1 MIKKYANTLILIN
14 AISALLIIAILIF
27 PSTILR
33 IVLGLPFLLF
43 FPGYTLL
50 MSLFPRAE
58 QLQGIERT
66 ALSFGLSIAIVPLTG
81 FLMNLTPWGIQLK
94 AVLVSIS
101 FLILAFSVIAWYRRR
116 KLGEHE
122 RFNIS
127 INWSLSWWRGLNSLS
142 KWLSVVLLVAVTGT
156 VAGAFGCW

>member
-66 ALSFGLSIAIVPLTG
+66 ALSFGLSIAIVPLAG
-81 FLMNLTPWGIQLK
+81 FLMNLTPLGYSAKGRPGFYFCSYTGIFCHC
-94 AVLVSIS
+94 LVP
-101 FLILAFSVIAWYRRR
+101 AA
-116 KLGEHE
+116 
-122 RFNIS
+122 
-127 INWSLSWWRGLNSLS
+127 
-142 KWLSVVLLVAVTGT
+142 
-156 VAGAFGCW
+156 